1 MKRVLNLLLIALCFL
16 SPLFA
21 SITLAQQPPQPA
33 IESAPTAPTE
43 PTIKPTSGEVTSP
56 QSTPAATSSTGD
68 TTAQKQEQAPTPAE
82 VARLKRL
89 TEADQLYMGGQYAA
103 AQKIYREVKSPFAVA
118 DQTER
123 KPPITDPQKLSPG
136 GQVYWREAQAGLQQK
151 LETATFV
158 PLQLLVQQDPEF
170 IPGQLAYV
178 QALKDHD
185 RPKEALTVL
194 RQAAILYPDQP
205 DLVRAN
211 VEAQA
216 QEQQWLEASLT
227 ARQFTLTNPDDPAVP
242 EFRGLADKYLARYQ
256 QHIRAKVRGNAIG
269 SLITGGLGFALT
281 GNIFGPLSAVSTT
294 VMLMRGESAIGA
306 HYADQA
312 KRQLPMVKD
321 ETVLNYVQEVGNR
334 LATVAGRNDFKY
346 EFYVVKDD
354 KLNAFALPGGKVFVN
369 AGAIVNT
376 KSEAELAGLMGHE
389 LSHAVL
395 SHGFQMMAEG
405 SLTDNILQYLPYG
418 GVVSDL
424 VVLHYSR
431 DKERQADIVGTRVA
445 STTGYAADGLRNLMV
460 TLKNQ
465 DKSQPLFPWMATHP
479 VTAERISYLEDL
491 IQRSGYNRYAYEGVA
506 RHAQVKEQVKKLLAE
521 NVKKKRDRN
530 GSQAPF

>member
-1 MKRVLNLLLIALCFL
+1 MKRVLNFLLIALCFL

-21 SITLAQQPPQPA
+21 SITLAQQPQPA
-33 IESAPTAPTE
+33 VEKSATATSDPTTRPTG
-43 PTIKPTSGEVTSP
+43 PKVTS
-56 QSTPAATSSTGD
+56 QQTPAPEATSSPQG
-68 TTAQKQEQAPTPAE
+68 TTAEKEPAPTPAE

-89 TEADQLYMGGQYAA
+89 TEADQLYTEGQFAA
-103 AQKIYREVKSPFAVA
+103 AQRIYREVKSPFAA
-118 DQTER
+118 AQTER
-123 KPPITDPQKLSPG
+123 KAAITDPQKLSPG
-136 GQVYWREAQAGLQQK
+136 GQVYWREAQAGIRQK

-170 IPGQLAYV
+170 IPGQLAYA
-178 QALKDHD
+178 QALKEHDH
-185 RPKEALTVL
+185 PKEALTVL
-194 RQAAILYPDQP
+194 RQAASLYPDQP
-205 DLVRAN
+205 DVVRAN
-211 VEAQA
+211 VEAQV
-216 QEQQWLEASLT
+216 EDQQWLEASLA
-227 ARQFTLTNPDDPAVP
+227 ARQFTLLNPNDPAVP

-256 QHIRAKVRGNAIG
+256 QHIRARIRGNAIG
-269 SLITGGLGFALT
+269 NILTGALGFALT
-281 GNIFGPLSAVSTT
+281 GNIFGPISAVSTT
-294 VMLMRGESAIGA
+294 VMLMRGESAIGE

-321 ETVLNYVQEVGNR
+321 EAVLNYVQEVGNK

-369 AGAIVNT
+369 AGALVHT
-376 KSEAELAGLMGHE
+376 KSEAELAGLLGHE

-418 GVVSDL
+418 GIVSDL
-424 VVLHYSR
+424 VVLRYSR
-431 DKERQADIVGTRVA
+431 DKERQADIVGTRIS

-460 TLKNQ
+460 TLKDQN
-465 DKSQPLFPWMATHP
+465 KSQPLFPWMATHP

-506 RHAQVKEQVKKLLAE
+506 RHAQIKEQVKKLLAE
-521 NVKKKRDRN
+521 NVKKKDPN
-530 GSQAPF
+530 GNQAPF